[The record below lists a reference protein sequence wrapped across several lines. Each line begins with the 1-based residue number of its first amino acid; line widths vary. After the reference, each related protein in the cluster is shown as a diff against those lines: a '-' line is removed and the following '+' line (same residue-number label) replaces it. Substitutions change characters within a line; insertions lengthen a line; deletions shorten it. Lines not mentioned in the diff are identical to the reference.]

1 MTTDFCC
8 SFSKEAARFCEFA
21 LNFLENLSF
30 FYPKTSLKFVIKTMA
45 EDAQS
50 VYDGILL
57 GMAEK
62 HKGGVSDFLATIAGF
77 LSRKTDF
84 FTGVPQEQWEKMLL
98 TTFRKAGEKAGEIEK
113 QKIKEREE
121 SERKRKEI
129 LRKKQEAEQK
139 ANESQ
144 ISEITDEEAAQ
155 IIKEEAEKKQT
166 KAEAEVS
173 KPVEEV
179 SKDVDESEKGKLMPN
194 SGNGCD
200 LPNYSWTQTLQEVE
214 VKIPFKINFSLKSRD
229 VQVVIAK
236 KSLKVG
242 LKGQEPII
250 SGELCS
256 EVKLEDS
263 VWVLQDTKT
272 VVITLEKINQMSWW
286 DRLISTDQPISTKKI
301 NPEPS
306 KLSDLD
312 GETRSM
318 VEKMM
323 YDQKQKELGLPT
335 SEEKK
340 KQDILS
346 TFMKQ
351 HPEMDFSKCKFN

>member
-1 MTTDFCC
+1 
-8 SFSKEAARFCEFA
+8 
-21 LNFLENLSF
+21 
-30 FYPKTSLKFVIKTMA
+30 MA
-45 EDAQS
+45 DDKQS
-50 VYDGILL
+50 VFDNVLFGI
-57 GMAEK
+57 AEQ
-62 HKGGVSDFLATIAGF
+62 HKGGVSEFLATVASF

-84 FTGVPQEQWEKMLL
+84 FTGVPQEQWEKVLL
-98 TTFRKAGEKAGEIEK
+98 TTFRKAGAKAIQIEQ

-121 SERKRKEI
+121 AERKRKEI
-129 LRKKQEAEQK
+129 LKKKQEAEQK
-139 ANESQ
+139 SNESQ

-155 IIKEEAEKKQT
+155 IIKEEAEKKQN
-166 KAEAEVS
+166 KASSEADVS
-173 KPVEEV
+173 KKVE
-179 SKDVDESEKGKLMPN
+179 DVTEDAEDTEKGKLMPN

-214 VKIPFKINFSLKSRD
+214 VKIPFKINFSLRSRD
-229 VQVVIAK
+229 VQVVIGK
-236 KSLKVG
+236 KNLSVG

-263 VWVLQDTKT
+263 VWVLQDSKT
-272 VVITLEKINQMSWW
+272 VVVTLEKINQMSWW
-286 DRLISTDQPISTKKI
+286 DRLVSTDPAISTKKI

-323 YDQKQKELGLPT
+323 FDQKQKELGLPT
-335 SEEKK
+335 SEDLKK
-340 KQDILS
+340 KQVLD